1 MRTTYSLVNIDG
13 WLRLSPWLSL
23 VPVADWQNVRPA
35 LGFGA
40 TMAPAA
46 VREIKVLLEQGWRE
60 VKSTDLNALLI
71 LAGGA
76 TIRGVR
82 LETRTP
88 GDAMAKKHKG
98 KSKGC

>member
-46 VREIKVLLEQGWRE
+46 VRE
-60 VKSTDLNALLI
+60 VKSTDLKAILI